1 MIEYLPE
8 LIESGINS
16 FKIEGRVKSSYYV
29 ATVIRAYRM
38 ALDEYYKESNNYI
51 YKEEW
56 IDEIKKV
63 SHRDFTTGFYFGKP
77 TDESQVYTT
86 SSYIRGYDFVG
97 MVLDYDENTK
107 IATIEQRNRMFVGDE
122 IEIFGPN
129 VDFFTQK
136 INAMWDDEENP
147 IDVAPHP
154 QQIIKMKMD
163 KPVKKFYLIRKERSE
178 EE

>member
-1 MIEYLPE
+1 M
-8 LIESGINS
+8 
-16 FKIEGRVKSSYYV
+16 
-29 ATVIRAYRM
+29 
-38 ALDEYYKESNNYI
+38 
-51 YKEEW
+51 
-56 IDEIKKV
+56 

-136 INAMWDDEENP
+136 N
-147 IDVAPHP
+147 
-154 QQIIKMKMD
+154 
-163 KPVKKFYLIRKERSE
+163 
-178 EE
+178 